1 MSINYIILIIGA
13 LLFGSICTWL
23 ILRPRLRQTQFLDEE
38 IENKNRA
45 LKLTNDNL
53 LDANKELSIQR
64 QSWSD
69 QIDQLQ
75 LKKQLLEDGF
85 KESEVKQQK
94 AQALHLQLLQSEY
107 DNKQKDLKHQYE
119 TYIQEYKDE
128 YLRIITDM
136 GETLHL
142 YTDNYCFTMQDYQS
156 RLERMKSMVDA
167 AVEAQKREVQKQS
180 QQKFYQLHLSDEDIE
195 EIHKI
200 KSIAPYLRDP
210 RPLNKVI
217 YAVYYQ
223 KPLTDLI
230 GRVLGQ
236 EKRTGIYKITN
247 LINGKCYVG
256 QARDGASRW
265 QTHIKCAVGAEKAPM
280 NKLYPAM
287 QKDGLENFTFEW
299 LEDCPIEALNE
310 QEQYWQDFYQAKT
323 YGYSMK

>member
-1 MSINYIILIIGA
+1 MHQV
-13 LLFGSICTWL
+13 
-23 ILRPRLRQTQFLDEE
+23 QTLDKE
-38 IENKNRA
+38 IENKNNA
-45 LKLTNDNL
+45 LKLANESLIDS
-53 LDANKELSIQR
+53 NKELSIQW

-75 LKKQLLEDGF
+75 LQKQLLEDGF
-85 KESEVKQQK
+85 RESEVKQQK
-94 AQALHLQLLQSEY
+94 AQELQLQILQAEY
-107 DNKQKDLKHQYE
+107 DNKQLNLKHSYEENIRNYKHQYLQILDE
-119 TYIQEYKDE
+119 TGQSLHQFLDEYTCTMQEYQ
-128 YLRIITDM
+128 
-136 GETLHL
+136 
-142 YTDNYCFTMQDYQS
+142 DNLAQ
-156 RLERMKSMVDA
+156 MKSMVDA
-167 AVEAQKREVQKQS
+167 AIEAQKREVEKQN
-180 QQKFYQLHLSDEDIE
+180 QQHFYQLHLSEEDIE

-200 KSIAPYLRDP
+200 KSVAPYLRDP

-223 KPLTDLI
+223 KPLSDLI

-256 QARDGASRW
+256 QARDGSSRW

-287 QKDGLENFTFEW
+287 QKHGLENFTFEW
-299 LEDCPIEALNE
+299 LEDCPAEKLNE
-310 QEQYWQDFYQAKT
+310 QEQYWQDFYQAKI

>member
-1 MSINYIILIIGA
+1 M
-13 LLFGSICTWL
+13 
-23 ILRPRLRQTQFLDEE
+23 RQTQFLNKE
-38 IENKNRA
+38 IEDKNHA
-45 LKLTNDNL
+45 LKIANDNL
-53 LDANKELSIQR
+53 IDANRELSIQR

-69 QIDQLQ
+69 QIGQLQ
-75 LKKQLLEDGF
+75 LQKQLLEDGYR
-85 KESEVKQQK
+85 ESEVKQQK
-94 AQALHLQLLQSEY
+94 AQELHLQLLQSEY
-107 DNKQKDLKHQYE
+107 DNRQKDLKHQYE
-119 TYIQEYKDE
+119 KYIQEYNDE
-128 YLRIITDM
+128 YLHVITDM
-136 GETLHL
+136 SEALKA
-142 YTDNYCFTMQDYQS
+142 YADKYCITVQEYKDS
-156 RLERMKSMVDA
+156 LARMKSMADA
-167 AVEAQKREVQKQS
+167 AIEAQKREAQKQN

-200 KSIAPYLRDP
+200 KSVEPYLRDP

-223 KPLTDLI
+223 KPLSDLT

-236 EKRTGIYKITN
+236 DKRTGIYKITN
-247 LINGKCYVG
+247 LVNGKCYVG

-287 QKDGLENFTFEW
+287 QKHGLENFTFEW
-299 LEDCPIEALNE
+299 LEDCPVEALNE

>member
-1 MSINYIILIIGA
+1 
-13 LLFGSICTWL
+13 
-23 ILRPRLRQTQFLDEE
+23 LRQIKILDKETEE
-38 IENKNRA
+38 NNHELHLANEELVRRNR
-45 LKLTNDNL
+45 
-53 LDANKELSIQR
+53 ELHVQQ

-69 QIDQLQ
+69 QITQLQ
-75 LKKQLLEDGF
+75 LEKQWLEREY
-85 KESEVKQQK
+85 KEATEVQQK
-94 AQALHLQLLQSEY
+94 TQEMHLQILQNEY
-107 DNKQKDLKHQYE
+107 DNKESSLKHIYE
-119 TYIQEYKDE
+119 ENLRNYQTEYLQILDETGQSLHQFLDE
-128 YLRIITDM
+128 YT
-136 GETLHL
+136 
-142 YTDNYCFTMQDYQS
+142 CAMQGYKND
-156 RLERMKSMVDA
+156 LTRMKSMVDA
-167 AVEAQKREVQKQS
+167 AVEAQKQN

-195 EIHKI
+195 EISKI
-200 KSIAPYLRDP
+200 KSIEPYLRDP

-223 KPLTDLI
+223 KPLSDLI

-256 QARDGASRW
+256 QARDGAARW

-287 QKDGLENFTFEW
+287 QKHGLENFTFEW
-299 LEDCPIEALNE
+299 LEDCPFDALNE